1 MGITDCPVCSFDSAL
16 SVVALRTLGYWT
28 PTETNVGCTCN
39 NSLIME
45 GLRGTARKNREG
57 VWIGGPLILGVFFY

>member
-45 GLRGTARKNREG
+45 GLRGTARKKSGRG
-57 VWIGGPLILGVFFY
+57 LDWGSFDFGRIFY